1 MSKLKK
7 RKGDEGE
14 SIASN
19 FLISLDHEILK
30 RNYRFLHCE
39 IDIISVKEE
48 VLYFSEV
55 KFWKEFEFFDPRFT
69 FNLAKQTKMR
79 KAAKGFLAENLSFQN
94 HFVSFCLVSVNE
106 KKGCKYY
113 LDLF

>member
-39 IDIISVKEE
+39 IDIISVKE
-48 VLYFSEV
+48 
-55 KFWKEFEFFDPRFT
+55 D
-69 FNLAKQTKMR
+69 
-79 KAAKGFLAENLSFQN
+79 
-94 HFVSFCLVSVNE
+94 
-106 KKGCKYY
+106 
-113 LDLF
+113 

>member
-1 MSKLKK
+1 
-7 RKGDEGE
+7 
-14 SIASN
+14 
-19 FLISLDHEILK
+19 
-30 RNYRFLHCE
+30 
-39 IDIISVKEE
+39 
-48 VLYFSEV
+48 
-55 KFWKEFEFFDPRFT
+55 
-69 FNLAKQTKMR
+69 